1 MCKLPSV
8 HRVSQT
14 VAVARA
20 EGPRAVAQRLVRR
33 AYQGIGAADLEFPL
47 LPEDIADSGSL
58 RLPSSAGV
66 SGSDPLTIGWLTTPP
81 SAGSGGHTTMFR
93 MVEALEQA
101 GHTCELLIYDRY
113 GSSARSHEAVI
124 RANWPGVRAAVRDAR
139 QSVDGPDVHIVTSWG
154 TAHVLARRVRLPSTR
169 AYFVQDYEP
178 YFYPRGSLYALA
190 EDSYRFG
197 FTCLA
202 LGNMVAECLKR
213 EANVQS
219 VLVPFGCDTSV
230 YSLTNVSE
238 RSGVVFYT
246 KPDVSRRGYLLAM
259 LGLAEFHRKHP
270 DQPIHV
276 YGEHPRG
283 LPFPVV
289 RHATMTPAGLN
300 ELYNHSIAGLAM
312 SFTNIS
318 LVAEE
323 MLAAGAIP
331 IVNDSEL
338 SRADLHHPLVG
349 WARPTPSGIAGALSS
364 AIDGYSNSVSA
375 SAAAGV
381 RRSWTTSQQA
391 LVTAVEAAAYSG

>member
-1 MCKLPSV
+1 MKLPPV

-14 VAVARA
+14 LSVVRA
-20 EGPRAVAQRLVRR
+20 EGPRALAQRLVRR
-33 AYQGIGAADLEFPL
+33 AYQGIGAVDLEFPL
-47 LPEDIADSGSL
+47 LPEDIADSGAL
-58 RLPSSAGV
+58 RLPNAAGV
-66 SGSDPLTIGWLTTPP
+66 SGTDPLTIGWLTTPP

-113 GSSARSHEAVI
+113 GSPAESHEAVI

-139 QSVDGPDVHIVTSWG
+139 KGVDGPDVHIATSWG

-169 AYFVQDYEP
+169 AYFIQDYEP

-213 EANVQS
+213 EAGVAS

-230 YSLTNVSE
+230 YSLTNCGE

-259 LGLAEFHRKHP
+259 LGLAEFHQKHP

-289 RHATMTPAGLN
+289 RHDRMTPADLN
-300 ELYNHSIAGLAM
+300 ALYNRSIAGLAM

-331 IVNDSEL
+331 IVNDSDL
-338 SRADLHHPLVG
+338 ARADLDHPLVG
-349 WARPTPSGIAGALSS
+349 WAPPTPSGIAGALGS
-364 AIDGYSNSVSA
+364 AVDGYSTSVSPR
-375 SAAAGV
+375 AAAGV
-381 RRSWTTSQQA
+381 HNGWAASQQA
-391 LVTAVEAAAYSG
+391 LVSAVEAAAYGH